1 MTFVSFSFLEMKYE
15 GIKIEIQYLYIM
27 DFVPIASTM

>member
-1 MTFVSFSFLEMKYE
+1 MTFVSFSFLEMKCE
-15 GIKIEIQYLYIM
+15 GIKIEIPVFM